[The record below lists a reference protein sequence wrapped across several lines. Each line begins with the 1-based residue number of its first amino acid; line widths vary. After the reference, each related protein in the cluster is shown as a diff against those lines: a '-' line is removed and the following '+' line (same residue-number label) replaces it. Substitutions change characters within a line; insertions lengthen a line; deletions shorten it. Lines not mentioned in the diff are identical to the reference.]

1 MIDTCEAAEIAQ
13 REIPRLTKLEL
24 VGLRGLSQDAG
35 KWRVTLEM
43 VEKRCVPDAQDLL
56 GIYEVTIDEQGTIIN
71 LERTTL
77 RRRGDT

>member
-1 MIDTCEAAEIAQ
+1 MINTGEAAEIAQ

-24 VGLRGLSQDAG
+24 AGVRGLLQDDR

-43 VEKRCVPDAQDLL
+43 VEKRCIPDAQDLL
-56 GIYEVTIDEQGTIIN
+56 GIYEVTIDEEGTIIN